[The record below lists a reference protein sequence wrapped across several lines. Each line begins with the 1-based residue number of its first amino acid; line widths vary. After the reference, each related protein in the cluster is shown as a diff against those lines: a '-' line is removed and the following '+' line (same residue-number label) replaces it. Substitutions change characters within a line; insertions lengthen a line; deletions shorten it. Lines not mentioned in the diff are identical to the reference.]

1 MNENMTQFQKGLN
14 EMLFNY
20 CYENKITMQDASV
33 EIQAYPIGNT
43 GEFNL
48 VKVNDEVIGSL
59 TIINN
64 SIIHTTYKSS
74 TEENGKV

>member
-1 MNENMTQFQKGLN
+1 MNETLTEFQKGLN
-14 EMLFNY
+14 EMIFDY
-20 CYENKITMQDASV
+20 CYKNKITKQDASV
-33 EIQAYPIGNT
+33 EVMAYPIGKT

-74 TEENGKV
+74 TEENGEV